1 MSGKNYDGKDWGEK
15 SYKKE
20 QLELLAYRLMK
31 TGGLR
36 DEDART
42 VAQDLVKADMRG
54 LYSHGITRI
63 PMYLK
68 RTEAGCVK
76 ARPEIQVEQAGAAVL
91 KVDGDAGGI

>member
-1 MSGKNYDGKDWGEK
+1 MEK
-15 SYKKE
+15 IGVRKATKRNSWNCW
-20 QLELLAYRLMK
+20 RK

-54 LYSHGITRI
+54 LYSHGISRI

-68 RTEAGCVK
+68 RIEAGCVK